1 MSTSIP
7 SNPVKPINFYN
18 TDFNFDLNKADKA
31 LKDGTSKLRL
41 VSEGIYVP
49 SSSPVT
55 SLNLPGSGMDI
66 PQATKPIV

>member
-18 TDFNFDLNKADKA
+18 TDNFDNLSKA
-31 LKDGTSKLRL
+31 LSEGKNNLRL
-41 VSEGIYVP
+41 VSEGVYVP

-55 SLNLPGSGMDI
+55 SLNLPGSGIDI
-66 PQATKPIV
+66 SQAATKPLV